1 MAGRPASRNRHG
13 RPRDPMPGWLPP
25 GSCALGTVPRRGVIA
40 SRASIRR
47 PPPWTLRRFAPPIS
61 IRPQQAATDRTPKAG
76 SAGIDHSKQWS
87 GCDAGLPG
95 ESLQTTCHGADPQPG
110 KVRSAPFHLCNAPP
124 HPGQACR
131 NTIAPGTP
139 PRRAGA
145 DAAFTATHR
154 LPLVAESGPPLA
166 QDHGP
171 AERIGPQLHK
181 PGPPRRPKRSHQ
193 DQGPAVGLRSISG
206 QDTSQDDAGVAQW

>member
-25 GSCALGTVPRRGVIA
+25 GSCTLGTVPSRGVIA

-47 PPPWTLRRFAPPIS
+47 PPPWTWRRFAPPIS

-87 GCDAGLPG
+87 GCGAGLPG
-95 ESLQTTCHGADPQPG
+95 ESLQTTCHGADPQPD

-124 HPGQACR
+124 RPGQAGR
-131 NTIAPGTP
+131 DATAPGHATAKVVGGRCLYRYPSP
-139 PRRAGA
+139 PAGRGKRAPRWPKI
-145 DAAFTATHR
+145 TAQPNGSDRSSTSR
-154 LPLVAESGPPLA
+154 PAPPTKEKPSGPEPPPLA
-166 QDHGP
+166 CEASRD
-171 AERIGPQLHK
+171 RIQAK
-181 PGPPRRPKRSHQ
+181 AMR
-193 DQGPAVGLRSISG
+193 V
-206 QDTSQDDAGVAQW
+206 